1 MRIGS
6 VVRTAGGGLKA
17 VSLACRTMAIFL
29 LALMALLIVTQ
40 VVGRNIFNLGM
51 PWADELARF
60 SGIALVFLSV
70 PLLALRGQHVAV
82 DLVPMM
88 LPQHLRRYVLA
99 FIEIAI
105 SAFCL
110 LTLYGFQSFLSR
122 AGKFATPAIGISNW
136 LFYAPALLGFILLL
150 MISLL
155 RLAGLFTQSADMPED
170 SAAS

>member
-6 VVRTAGGGLKA
+6 VIRVAGGALQA
-17 VSLACRTMAIFL
+17 VSLACRTVAILL
-29 LALMALLIVTQ
+29 LALMALLIVAQ
-40 VVGRNIFNLGM
+40 VVGRNVFDLGM
-51 PWADELARF
+51 PWADEMARF

-82 DLVPMM
+82 DLVPML
-88 LPQHLRRYVLA
+88 LPQRFRRYVLA

-105 SAFCL
+105 TAFCL

-122 AGKFATPAIGISNW
+122 AGKFATPAIGIPNW

-150 MISLL
+150 AVSLL
-155 RLAGLFTQSADMPED
+155 RLAGLFTESGAAPED